1 MKLAISLLLGILCGP
16 VVSGAQVLPMSSGS
30 CGVSSSGTAGCD
42 WLSAGP
48 APTPS
53 NGQANKQPP
62 AAHQFSV
69 TRFTLSPT
77 AALPRLVCDED
88 QIIVGLGKGELV
100 NETQAPAAHIPIDQ
114 GSVLLMPKEEAIVLR
129 NVGEHQL
136 DVLEICLRPRFEA
149 SR

>member
-1 MKLAISLLLGILCGP
+1 MKLAIGLLLGILFGP

-30 CGVSSSGTAGCD
+30 CGVSSSGTVGCD
-42 WLSAGP
+42 WLSAVP
-48 APTPS
+48 
-53 NGQANKQPP
+53 NGHANKEPST
-62 AAHQFSV
+62 AHRFSV

-77 AALPRLVCDED
+77 AALPKLVCDED
-88 QIIVGLGKGELV
+88 EVIVGLGKGELV
-100 NETQAPAAHIPIDQ
+100 NETKAPPVHIPIDQ

-149 SR
+149 IR